1 MARIYLWQ
9 HGYACHFVQRPLH
22 VLIVRMQD
30 IVDAMR
36 EAIPKLEFT
45 VDCFNVADLNT
56 EVVELVL
63 RDIPLNATELDAC
76 RAVHAW
82 AQEFFGIDSDEDTD
96 TLPEDQASDDLLI
109 LPPEDRRILKHIDLG
124 CVCAAEIREVCHSSV
139 MSMLSAHVGRSR

>member
-1 MARIYLWQ
+1 MSHSVSLLLPMMKKGTRF
-9 HGYACHFVQRPLH
+9 HGLQE
-22 VLIVRMQD
+22 

-36 EAIPKLEFT
+36 DAIPKLDFT

-63 RDIPLNATELDAC
+63 RDIPLSAIELDVC
-76 RAVHAW
+76 RSVHAW

-96 TLPEDQASDDLLI
+96 DLPEDQASDDLLI

-124 CVCAAEIREVCHSSV
+124 CVSAAEIREVPHATSCH
-139 MSMLSAHVGRSR
+139 MCE